1 MNGQETVPVFYSAML
16 LVFMVEY
23 GMKSSENYQAII
35 AYPLISEDT
44 VKAQKQILLIP
55 GILSYMTSTS

>member
-1 MNGQETVPVFYSAML
+1 MNGQETVPVFYSATL

-44 VKAQKQILLIP
+44 AKAQKQILLIP